1 MKKCIFFKFFSL
13 AQGFIFGDLSENC
26 ILVLKNFDSFFFF
39 LIPVGIF
46 LCQKNGDMIVNQP
59 VRNFKHLG
67 HLKINSIVE
76 IQKTKIHRSKK

>member
-39 LIPVGIF
+39 DSCGNLF
-46 LCQKNGDMIVNQP
+46 MSEKWRYD
-59 VRNFKHLG
+59 
-67 HLKINSIVE
+67 S
-76 IQKTKIHRSKK
+76 